1 MPSRPKRGC
10 SVAGCPNL
18 TDGRFCDEH
27 QKLQNKN
34 YERYGRNPETKKR
47 YKGDWPRIR
56 ERYRLAHPYC
66 AVCFAKGIMIETE
79 EVHHKVPLSE
89 GGTHDVSNLIALC
102 SSCHAR
108 LHAER
113 GDRWNKDRQYSY

>member
-10 SVAGCPNL
+10 SVARCPNL

-66 AVCFAKGIMIETE
+66 AVCFSKGIMVETE

-89 GGTHDVSNLIALC
+89 GGTHEDTNLVALC

-108 LHAER
+108 WHAVH